1 MNNWQDEWLKQIE
14 KSVEKTAA
22 DMEVFFAEVG
32 QTTELLVDEVAENVG
47 SFLEQ
52 FNPSWAEEVED
63 FIHNFVD
70 VIVTTSD
77 EIDAAL
83 SNEWDNFVDDDFTSV
98 SYHTPSAESHPACLN
113 CANYHGQVYN
123 GNLLVCA
130 MHPNGYED
138 TTCPDWAKE

>member
-1 MNNWQDEWLKQIE
+1 MNNWQDDWWKQI
-14 KSVEKTAA
+14 EKTAA
-22 DMEVFFAEVG
+22 DVELFFAEIG
-32 QTTELLVDEVAENVG
+32 ETTESLVDEAAENLG
-47 SFLEQ
+47 SFLAQ
-52 FNPSWAEEVED
+52 FQGEFAEEVED

-70 VIVTTSD
+70 VIVTTRD

-83 SNEWDNFVDDDFTSV
+83 FNEWDSFVDDDFTSV
-98 SYHTPSAESHPACLN
+98 SYHTPSTESHPACIN

-138 TTCPDWAKE
+138 STCPDWATE